1 MSWAANQ
8 RLSAAN
14 QSFFNLLLSD
24 LNLLALLLLALVCLA
39 QPAASDTAIWN
50 DFTSWLQRQQP
61 NSKPGELIRLYRENL
76 LKQGLSPDETGRRMS
91 VVSDS
96 IFTRRKGVE
105 ALWDKV
111 FAGNDPI
118 FIQTPSAIVMSAIEG
133 RKPGKAL
140 DIGMG
145 QGRNSVYL
153 AAQGWDV
160 TGFDPSQEGVRI
172 AQANAAKAGV
182 KFRTL
187 VARDD
192 EFDYGSSQWD
202 LIVITYVRDLT
213 GSDAAIFLRALKP
226 GGIVVYENG
235 ADTGNQVLRAFL
247 GFRIIRFEDVET
259 TAEWNPDRKTHL
271 QRLIAQRP
279 SQNP

>member
-1 MSWAANQ
+1 MIQ
-8 RLSAAN
+8 RYRA
-14 QSFFNLLLSD
+14 NLL
-24 LNLLALLLLALVCLA
+24 
-39 QPAASDTAIWN
+39 
-50 DFTSWLQRQQP
+50 QQ
-61 NSKPGELIRLYRENL
+61 GVTE
-76 LKQGLSPDETGRRMS
+76 DEARRRMS
-91 VVSDS
+91 VISNS

-172 AQANAAKAGV
+172 AQSNAAKAGV
-182 KFRTL
+182 KIRAL
-187 VARDD
+187 AARDD

-202 LIVITYVRDLT
+202 LIAMTYVRDL
-213 GSDAAIFLRALKP
+213 SIRDAEIFSKALRP

-235 ADTGNQVLRAFL
+235 ADTGNAVLRAFL
-247 GFRIIRFEDVET
+247 GFQIIRFEDVET
-259 TAEWNPDRKTHL
+259 NPEWNPQHRIRI
-271 QRLIAQRP
+271 QRLIAQK
-279 SQNP
+279 

>member
-1 MSWAANQ
+1 VTRIA
-8 RLSAAN
+8 
-14 QSFFNLLLSD
+14 
-24 LNLLALLLLALVCLA
+24 LALLLSAIAIA
-39 QPAASDTAIWN
+39 QPAVSDAAVWN
-50 DFTSWLQRQQP
+50 DFTTWLQHQQP
-61 NSKPGELIRLYRENL
+61 DSKPNDMIQRYRANL
-76 LKQGLSPDETGRRMS
+76 LQQGVTEDEARRRMS
-91 VVSDS
+91 VISNS

-172 AQANAAKAGV
+172 AQSNAAKAGV
-182 KFRTL
+182 KIRAL
-187 VARDD
+187 AARDD

-202 LIVITYVRDLT
+202 LIAMTYVRDL
-213 GSDAAIFLRALKP
+213 SIRDAEIFSKALRP

-235 ADTGNQVLRAFL
+235 ADTGNAVLRAFL
-247 GFRIIRFEDVET
+247 GFQIIRFEDVET
-259 TAEWNPDRKTHL
+259 NPEWNPQHRIRI
-271 QRLIAQRP
+271 QRLIAQK
-279 SQNP
+279 